1 MLTPRVLATLRA
13 TLLFWQEEMAVHS
26 MEIARPYWDQS
37 EFSPLTVAE
46 IENLRRELVSVSY
59 VACDPQQNVLLS
71 MQLFTAADL
80 ESLSSQAVAWAA
92 VVLPTS

>member
-46 IENLRRELVSVSY
+46 IEPQAGVGQRLVCRLRS
-59 VACDPQQNVLLS
+59 
-71 MQLFTAADL
+71 
-80 ESLSSQAVAWAA
+80 
-92 VVLPTS
+92 PTKRSAQHATVYGR